1 MKALERPK
9 TDDDDTKAYIM
20 SIIKK
25 AAYGGGKLAKIGDI
39 NAKSTTP
46 TLQSIIKRA
55 RNGGA
60 GS

>member
-1 MKALERPK
+1 MKALERAK

-25 AAYGGGKLAKIGDI
+25 AAHGGGKLAKIGDI
-39 NAKSTTP
+39 NAKAATQ
-46 TLQSIIKRA
+46 TLQNIIKHA

-60 GS
+60 GN